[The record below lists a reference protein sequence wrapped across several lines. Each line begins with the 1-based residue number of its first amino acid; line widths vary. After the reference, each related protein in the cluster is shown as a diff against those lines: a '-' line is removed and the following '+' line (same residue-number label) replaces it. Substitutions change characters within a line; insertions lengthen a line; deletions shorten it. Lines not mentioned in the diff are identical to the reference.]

1 MRFLVH
7 TRSETAKILSLPLAL
22 LVMAALALPASAQ
35 SGVGQLCGGV
45 AGPTCSVGLFCE
57 VPAGQCADETAEGT
71 CVVRTEVCTKIYK
84 PVCGCDGKTY
94 ANDCVRISAAARK
107 AADGEC
113 KP

>member
-1 MRFLVH
+1 MR
-7 TRSETAKILSLPLAL
+7 TRSEMPKILSRALAL
-22 LVMAALALPASAQ
+22 MAMAALALPASAQ
-35 SGVGQLCGGV
+35 SGVGQRCGGV

-57 VPAGQCADETAEGT
+57 TPPGRCADETAEGA
-71 CVVRTEVCTKIYK
+71 CVVRTEVCTKIYR

-107 AADGEC
+107 AGEGEC